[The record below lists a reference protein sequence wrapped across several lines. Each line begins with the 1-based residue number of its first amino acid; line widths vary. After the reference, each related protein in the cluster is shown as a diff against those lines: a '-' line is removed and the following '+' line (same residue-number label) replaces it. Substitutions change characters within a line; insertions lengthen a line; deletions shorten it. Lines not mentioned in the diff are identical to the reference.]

1 MYTAQITLDRMLR
14 AKQMAHTTAGPL
26 TSSRRNCAVI
36 PVLKKMSAAR
46 ATIEAILPYFKPASL
61 SLSGGHRT
69 KMSYLSVASLVAK
82 KSAPAG
88 AMRGEVTLYSVTMD
102 TMTTQ
107 YAKW

>member
-1 MYTAQITLDRMLR
+1 
-14 AKQMAHTTAGPL
+14 
-26 TSSRRNCAVI
+26 
-36 PVLKKMSAAR
+36 
-46 ATIEAILPYFKPASL
+46 
-61 SLSGGHRT
+61 
-69 KMSYLSVASLVAK
+69 VASLVAK